1 MRRITWRATRT
12 PAWEPRAGYA
22 DRWKSNQM
30 FQGTALFSSNYNSSH
45 LSPFLKGLTFYPSS
59 ISYSAWLDSFTFF
72 IFFFHFLHTFLF
84 HYTKK
89 VKSLFRWWTRS
100 LAIIKRKQSFT
111 PFLQANMYSSCT
123 CIMKRKRSFIPFLHA
138 CTYLFNF
145 LLKTDINRIQF
156 WCNWSRSYD
165 QAVITSSVCELQ
177 RGFRTKRWFSSGV
190 LVMWA
195 EVTQAVI

>member
-45 LSPFLKGLTFYPSS
+45 LSPFLKGLIFYAFS

-84 HYTKK
+84 HYTKG

-100 LAIIKRKQSFT
+100 LAIQKENKVSLLFCRRTCTRLALALWKENEVSFL
-111 PFLQANMYSSCT
+111 FCT
-123 CIMKRKRSFIPFLHA
+123 HA
-138 CTYLFNF
+138 RIYL
-145 LLKTDINRIQF
+145 I
-156 WCNWSRSYD
+156 
-165 QAVITSSVCELQ
+165 
-177 RGFRTKRWFSSGV
+177 FS
-190 LVMWA
+190 
-195 EVTQAVI
+195 